1 MDPLEGLYVAVT
13 RKDRAGEEGDNWFL
27 EQKLTMEEA
36 IELYTQGATYAQF
49 IEDRKGMIKKRYLSD
64 MVIFLENL
72 F

>member
-49 IEDRKGMIKKRYLSD
+49 IEDRKGMIKKRYLAD

>member
-36 IELYTQGATYAQF
+36 IELYTRGAAYAQF
-49 IEDRKGMIKKRYLSD
+49 IEDRKGMIKKRYLAD
-64 MVIFLENL
+64 KVIFLENL